1 MMVMTTQQILTIFL
15 IETIVPCLFLFG
27 FLYPFYKR
35 KKAAGKLDPNK
46 SFLENL
52 WDSILP

>member
-1 MMVMTTQQILTIFL
+1 MVVMTTQQILTIFL

-52 WDSILP
+52 WDSVLP